1 MSNRWSLIF
10 IHFLIIDVVFVTNYK
25 SLCTL
30 GCPLFVVIQK
40 STSQKDCVVGP
51 LVILK
56 TVVHNLLCSPRGSLD
71 IARCPKIHQ
80 KSWQSKWNTLPSR
93 VYWRQ
98 GWGSDTYIMVVESFP
113 THHYFF
119 QFHAFT
125 AKRPSFLLGL
135 LIDRV
140 NSNSNRWIRGKNH
153 LKLFPRRRR
162 ILPH

>member
-1 MSNRWSLIF
+1 MHSRLPIVRCYSEEHEPKRLCCRTPSDFKNCCSQLALLQEVLRTLPEAQK
-10 IHFLIIDVVFVTNYK
+10 FL
-25 SLCTL
+25 
-30 GCPLFVVIQK
+30 QK
-40 STSQKDCVVGP
+40 C
-51 LVILK
+51 
-56 TVVHNLLCSPRGSLD
+56 
-71 IARCPKIHQ
+71 
-80 KSWQSKWNTLPSR
+80 WQSKMEYGSGHPFFKSASTTIRNSTRHLLKPRLR
-93 VYWRQ
+93 VEK
-98 GWGSDTYIMVVESFP
+98 SVESFL

>member
-1 MSNRWSLIF
+1 MHSRLPIVRCYSEE
-10 IHFLIIDVVFVTNYK
+10 HEPK
-25 SLCTL
+25 R
-30 GCPLFVVIQK
+30 
-40 STSQKDCVVGP
+40 
-51 LVILK
+51 
-56 TVVHNLLCSPRGSLD
+56 LCSRTPSDFKNCCSQLALLLEVLRTLPE
-71 IARCPKIHQ
+71 AQ
-80 KSWQSKWNTLPSR
+80 KFLQKCWQSKMEYCSSGHPFFKSASTIIRISTRHLLKPRLRGVER
-93 VYWRQ
+93 VE
-98 GWGSDTYIMVVESFP
+98 SVESFL

-153 LKLFPRRRR
+153 LKSCPRRRK